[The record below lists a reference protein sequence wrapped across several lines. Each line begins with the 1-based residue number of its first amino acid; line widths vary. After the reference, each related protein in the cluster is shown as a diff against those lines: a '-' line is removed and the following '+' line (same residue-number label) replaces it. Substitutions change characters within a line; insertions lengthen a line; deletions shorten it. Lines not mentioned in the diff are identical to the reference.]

1 MIWRALAY
9 VLFSIPAAIGIWFIA
24 DYAFATSDDGWSA
37 AFQLGLIAATA
48 YAGPALALAVA
59 RNGHKVAAFLLGIL
73 TAGAMLANWSQTL
86 DALANR
92 GAGKEADQAKLSA
105 TVKTDRARLERIE
118 RERAALPNVYA
129 TDETVTAAQAAVTAA
144 DAIRQRSAAT
154 VTQSSAVRTADS
166 GRPRNRRS
174 TTLWPRCSANKATTD
189 KATKLDREIAEISAR
204 LAKAPAVKETSSG
217 KTLGSLLSLS
227 AVSAATFQQQFFS
240 AVVELAIAASLA
252 LPELLRPKH
261 TPATIGGAGAQG
273 KREEEPAGLP
283 ARSTAAAGR
292 GAARRSS
299 HGQSCRQGAA
309 ESRCTA
315 HRWQTI
321 NRRFATTTR

>member
-1 MIWRALAY
+1 MPSDRQGARYPGGRVGRDYPGSRDRRPQTGEWQMIGRALAY

-59 RNGHKVAAFLLGIL
+59 RNGHKVAALLLGIL
-73 TAGAMLANWSQTL
+73 AAGAMLANWSQTL

-129 TDETVTAAQAAVTAA
+129 TDETVKAAQAAVTAA
-144 DAIRQRSAAT
+144 ERIKERECGNGEPKQRGPNCRQRETEEQAKRDALAT
-154 VTQSSAVRTADS
+154 V
-166 GRPRNRRS
+166 
-174 TTLWPRCSANKATTD
+174 LANKATTD

-204 LAKAPAVKETSSG
+204 LAKAPAVKETSAG

-240 AVVELAIAASLA
+240 AIVELAIAASFA

-261 TPATIGGAGAQG
+261 APADR
-273 KREEEPAGLP
+273 K
-283 ARSTAAAGR
+283 STR
-292 GAARRSS
+292 LNSS
-299 HGQSCRQGAA
+299 HLGIS
-309 ESRCTA
+309 
-315 HRWQTI
+315 
-321 NRRFATTTR
+321 